1 MTTESRSQRHR
12 LFGGSL
18 KDSDEYRRNR
28 PPYPKKPA
36 SQRHYRRAWIVAGL
50 ALGMAAPA
58 VLPATALAA
67 QNEEQNQTAPA
78 TVPSLK
84 TVEEYDT
91 LIRKLG
97 DTREVSD
104 KIGNGTLDQN
114 GKLLLMQRYLVNSAK
129 YSELAAWA
137 NASEDNATFLQWLL
151 TEPQMLELY
160 VTGGKPGGLN
170 GGGNASHVRSISQLM
185 DIARKYKDDI
195 TAPNI
200 EDRDVYRK
208 MMVSAA
214 LGMNDST
221 RLWTGTNPKADPA
234 TRYGMIKTLR
244 ANHTQYHF
252 KKEIFDKL
260 PVDQM
265 RWIFENRL
273 ADQEIPWLANY
284 SNWFVGHDDDT
295 RTVKSNGTV
304 RPMTEQEKENERL
317 NAYTFTEY
325 SWFVGNYN
333 DPAFYD
339 KNQLTNEAIGIEQHG
354 DEGGYDR
361 QVYKKGQKISGGWQQ
376 KYRFKYED
384 KNFPGQELIP
394 SSEISKDNSQLWMA
408 FEKGG
413 VCGAIA
419 KTAENV
425 SGVSGLP
432 ATVCGQPGHAAC
444 LRYEPVNVKTSDGKT
459 ETKMG
464 YTVQNDVFGWLVT
477 NTPEVN
483 HKLCGWEEVHQQKNN
498 DETTKRYGGG
508 SFVLLAQDA
517 LDDWDRYVT
526 SFLLRTLADASTS
539 ENKMTA
545 IDAAIQQQPINLDAT
560 VAKIDLLAK
569 GQATTQQWI
578 DLAKQVT
585 ERYAYYPL
593 PMHSLMKLIEQKGGN
608 DVIATVE
615 TIRIDALNKA
625 TSATEDNVDQADV
638 CRTVANGL
646 LQKSDSKVVLFSF
659 DGEDA
664 GVLKL
669 GPQFNNSSLE
679 WEYSLDGGE
688 NYKAVTGNVHEV
700 ALSEEEIKSIT
711 AENDIKVK
719 LRGVSSVNTIDIT
732 EGKMPEGYCVN
743 DPERCV
749 YLRDGKS
756 FDSVEVKYDGSWHK
770 LVKGQP
776 LPENQDLVLRSAAQ
790 GTSLASVGDK
800 TVTLPRFSKA
810 WDPEDAKVV
819 HAAELKIN
827 DASPIYGSSGAH
839 RAINGCYRDG
849 GEIWE
854 SSTSGEHYLVIDLGK
869 TRALKH
875 MDIIARG
882 FGGGGNLFKIEISTA
897 QEGAATI
904 PPAEGDKGDP
914 KVDPSA
920 FDEVG
925 DFDINWDKA
934 DIMRH
939 RISFQKPVTARY
951 LRIKSLSSK
960 GSTASAREF
969 IFYEDPKAT
978 PPAPQP
984 QHRTL
989 TLSTTAVAPTS
1000 ITLKAT
1006 PSAGENEGTLEYALL
1021 DTDREPKDTD
1031 WKASGEFS
1039 NLTPGTTYY
1048 AHARISGTSSFAAAQ
1063 SEKLAVSTPAVQNGI
1078 EASVD
1083 AFRDLVVGYT
1093 NSDIA
1098 PATLTIANKGE
1109 VSSTVTVKLTDQ
1121 QGDSAFDLTGAD
1133 KPLVIA
1139 PGNTDKRITIAPKAG
1154 LAVGEHAATLQLACE
1169 FAGKTETISLDLK
1182 VRVTRVARSIQ
1193 VEAKEIESARVELAA
1208 TVSAGSDD
1216 GSIEYAL
1223 VEHGMGAPAEK
1234 DWQTSPV
1241 FENLQPQTSYDAYA
1255 RVRNGATHGDAVS
1268 EALLV
1273 ETAAQPSPNPNPN
1286 PNPGPGPN
1294 PDPSPNP
1301 DPEPGP
1307 NPDPQPEPEPNPNPQ
1322 PDPEPGPQPQP
1333 GPGQHGKPQDNGSAN
1348 KLPATGD
1355 PALAAT
1361 MATGIGGAIA
1371 TLAGIVRN
1379 RRKREH

>member
-1 MTTESRSQRHR
+1 M
-12 LFGGSL
+12 
-18 KDSDEYRRNR
+18 
-28 PPYPKKPA
+28 
-36 SQRHYRRAWIVAGL
+36 AGL
-50 ALGMAAPA
+50 ALGMGAPM
-58 VLPATALAA
+58 VSPAP
-67 QNEEQNQTAPA
+67 APA
-78 TVPSLK
+78 TESSAQHQAAASNGADPTATAPTVAALK
-84 TVEEYDT
+84 QVADYDKEIRALGSTEEVA
-91 LIRKLG
+91 K
-97 DTREVSD
+97 
-104 KIGNGTLDQN
+104 KIADGSIGQEA
-114 GKLLLMQRYLVNSAK
+114 KLLLMQRWLVNEAK
-129 YSELAAWA
+129 YEALKTWAA
-137 NASEDNATFLQWLL
+137 EKPDNATFLNWFM

-185 DIARKYKDDI
+185 DIAREYKDDI
-195 TAPNI
+195 KAANK

-464 YTVQNDVFGWLVT
+464 YTIQNDVFGWLVT

-517 LDDWDRYVT
+517 LDDWDHYVT

-585 ERYAYYPL
+585 KRYAYYPL

-719 LRGVSSVNTIDIT
+719 LRGVSAVNTIDIT

-800 TVTLPRFSKA
+800 TVTLPPFSHA

-869 TRALKH
+869 TRTLKH

-882 FGGGGNLFKIEISTA
+882 YGGNGNLSKIEISTA

-904 PPAEGDKGDP
+904 PPAEGEKGDP

-920 FDEVG
+920 FSKVG
-925 DFDINWDKA
+925 DYDIAWSPA

-939 RISFQKPVTARY
+939 RVTFEEPVTARY
-951 LRIKSLSSK
+951 LRIKSLSSR

-969 IFYEDPKAT
+969 IFYEDPNVI

-984 QHRTL
+984 QRRIL
-989 TLSTTAVAPTS
+989 ALSTTAVAPTS

-1093 NSDIA
+1093 NSDVA

-1109 VSSTVTVKLTDQ
+1109 VSSTVTVKLADQ

-1139 PGNTDKRITIAPKAG
+1139 PGNTDKSITIAPKAG

-1182 VRVTRVARSIQ
+1182 VRVTRAARSIQ
-1193 VEAKEIESARVELAA
+1193 VGAKEIESARVELAA

-1286 PNPGPGPN
+1286 PNPNPGPGPN

-1307 NPDPQPEPEPNPNPQ
+1307 KPDPQPEPEPNPNPQ
-1322 PDPEPGPQPQP
+1322 PDPEPDPQPQP